1 LSIDNLSSTTYALWM
16 QINLCREDGTQKR
29 LWRMQFGTPRNM
41 VGVSKLEALMPGA
54 GFTVPTT
61 TQNVAVENSALP
73 VSGALRP
80 AHQIM
85 ANKYDGLSIIAFPG
99 KAIEPGIAI

>member
-1 LSIDNLSSTTYALWM
+1 
-16 QINLCREDGTQKR
+16 
-29 LWRMQFGTPRNM
+29 MQFVMPRNM

-73 VSGALRP
+73 VFGALRP
-80 AHQIM
+80 VHQIM
-85 ANKYDGLSIIAFPG
+85 ANKYGELSIIAPTG
-99 KAIEPGIAI
+99 KAIEPRIRI